1 MSIVLAYSGGLD
13 TSVCVPYLKETYGQ
27 TVITVTVNTGG
38 IRPEDEPQLQERSRE
53 LGAEKH
59 VTIDGR
65 SRLFDTVLSYLIKG
79 NVRRGGVYPLCR
91 TRAGD
96 AGRAPGGSRART
108 WRDDDC
114 ARFDGR
120 RKRSGPVRCGAAAPG
135 F

>member
-13 TSVCVPYLKETYGQ
+13 TSFCVPYLKETYGQ

-38 IRPEDEPQLQERSRE
+38 IRPEDEQQLQERSRE

-79 NVRRGGVYPLCR
+79 NVRRGLRHPLGSDTERSEEHTSELQSRGHLVCR
-91 TRAGD
+91 LLLEKKKQKATVH
-96 AGRAPGGSRART
+96 T
-108 WRDDDC
+108 
-114 ARFDGR
+114 
-120 RKRSGPVRCGAAAPG
+120 
-135 F
+135 